1 MITYD
6 DIAYFYKDKEN
17 IVNYDPQRDNCQKLA
32 ETFFYG
38 CGDSDD
44 YIYSLEIKKRMI
56 DGTLTQLATF
66 KYFKEEDAFELVL
79 SGFIPKK
86 LGNKMII
93 NPSQKWHLYVSY
105 LAYQEVKEKLN
116 FTSKVLP
123 VPGDKFNNEEFTFSE
138 KVKQKEYVKW
148 MKKAAVGDD
157 NVSWNDV
164 EEQIIKEKSFR
175 K

>member
-1 MITYD
+1 
-6 DIAYFYKDKEN
+6 
-17 IVNYDPQRDNCQKLA
+17 
-32 ETFFYG
+32 
-38 CGDSDD
+38 
-44 YIYSLEIKKRMI
+44 MI

-86 LGNKMII
+86 VGNKMII
-93 NPSQKWHLYVSY
+93 NPGQKWHLYVSY
-105 LAYQEVKEKLN
+105 LAYQEVKANIN
-116 FTSKVLP
+116 FSSKVLKI
-123 VPGDKFNNEEFTFSE
+123 PGNTFNTTDFKFIK

-164 EEQIIKEKSFR
+164 EEQIIKENSFR